1 MGFFEYI
8 EHLRSKPERTRTRIA
23 FFVSFVVTSLIFTGW
38 MMSLYGTEKEED
50 VFVAES
56 AVAEPLSSLSGTAL
70 NAFNTVKGGL
80 VDLKDAFL
88 GLFNET
94 YKAPQLES
102 FDRQESQL
110 FEY

>member
-8 EHLRSKPERTRTRIA
+8 EYLRSKPERTRTRIA
-23 FFVSFVVTSLIFTGW
+23 FSISFVITALIFTGW

-50 VFVAES
+50 TFIAES
-56 AVAEPLSSLSGTAL
+56 PAVEPLSSLSGTAL

-80 VDLKDAFL
+80 ADLKDAFL

-94 YKAPQLES
+94 YKAPQTKS